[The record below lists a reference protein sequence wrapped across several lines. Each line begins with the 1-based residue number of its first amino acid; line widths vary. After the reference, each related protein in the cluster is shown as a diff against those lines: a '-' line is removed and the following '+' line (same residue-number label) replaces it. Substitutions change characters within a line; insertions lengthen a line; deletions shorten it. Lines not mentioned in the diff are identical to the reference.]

1 MLRHGLRDVYK
12 YTVRKF
18 NCLALCD
25 EIFEF
30 FTLLEETLRHVKLCN
45 MVFSHICA
53 ACLTWVVVTGVTA
66 PWPGR
71 VMVSRTRRDQRCTA
85 SPSSCTQTTKKFTYS
100 PPRPTCTQTTTKLLT
115 AHLGLALFFLFLYS
129 IHRAICHPSDCSVG
143 RRRAEI
149 RTRDGPSKSNKD
161 HCIATGPSAPLT
173 GNNTTHKCYKY

>member
-1 MLRHGLRDVYK
+1 MWRNFWIFPSIWGNF
-12 YTVRKF
+12 TSRK
-18 NCLALCD
+18 ALQYG
-25 EIFEF
+25 IQ
-30 FTLLEETLRHVKLCN
+30 
-45 MVFSHICA
+45 SH
-53 ACLTWVVVTGVTA
+53 TA
-66 PWPGR
+66 KSVQPASPELSWPG
-71 VMVSRTRRDQRCTA
+71 
-85 SPSSCTQTTKKFTYS
+85 S
-100 PPRPTCTQTTTKLLT
+100 PPLDLAESWYPGPGEISGVLPVLPPVHRQQKNLLT